1 MEKIFNKVINKTAL
15 TDKDFKKIINADLTN
30 IFKVFYTTSKIK
42 EHFRKNKIKL
52 CSIINAKSGKCPED
66 CAFCAQ
72 SAYHNTG
79 VKIFSLISPEKIFE
93 KAKIMEKSGAHRFS
107 IVTSGTSIKS
117 KEDKNKIIK
126 AVKLITENTNLKC
139 CASLGIIDEDFMQQ
153 LKNAG
158 MSGYHHNL
166 ETSESFFNNICS
178 THHYEDDIR
187 TVKNAVKLGIYTC
200 SGGILGLGESWEQ
213 RIEMAY
219 TIKALNIDSIALNF
233 LNPIKGTRLEN
244 ADFLTPLDT
253 LKIIS
258 LFRIINP
265 DKDIR
270 LCGGREINLREL
282 QSFAIPAGANALMIG
297 NYLTTQGRNID
308 NDFQML
314 KDLNVEIDNE

>member
-233 LNPIKGTRLEN
+233 LNPIPGTKME
-244 ADFLTPLDT
+244 DKPLLSPMDA
-253 LKIIS
+253 LKCIA
-258 LFRIINP
+258 LFRLINP
-265 DKDIR
+265 GKDITI
-270 LCGGREINLREL
+270 CGGREKTLRDY
-282 QSFAIPAGANALMIG
+282 QSWIFMAGANGVMIG
-297 NYLTTQGRNID
+297 DYLTTKGRNMDRDIK
-308 NDFQML
+308 MI
-314 KDLNVEIDNE
+314 KDMGLEIIKE